1 MANTIVDNNKPRPAP
16 QTAPARPFVPSE
28 PEPRQDA
35 PTMGQNAPLPQT
47 AQPSSPPSQTPDPP
61 AQEQMQTSPQGQV
74 PEGEQQVKAQ
84 DGGGDKWVGARVLDE
99 AEAFLDAYPIFDLF
113 TAVMNTDGYKERSA
127 LRAQRRESLQQR
139 LDLLKVE
146 GENRL
151 LEAQHKNRVLRSRET
166 LSPIIDQTKYANA
179 EYERKAAEWR
189 NKHADEFLDA
199 ELNKVRREQTNNDF
213 RQQQD
218 AFYTGAA
225 VKAQRVIDDIIKS
238 NFNGSLSNESYKELL
253 QSREGADY
261 VTLQYIVDML
271 PSAMKLMEENAEYN
285 PYVNEIMR
293 IARGNGID
301 VQWDEGRGNYF
312 MVMPDGK
319 GGALEAELTTDTLYK
334 LLEQDKRKLS
344 DLAIR
349 KAQSDPVT
357 SQGEVGSQS
366 TAWMTRQF
374 IDGPSPDNSSLLPGQ
389 TPALPEQSAWKRE
402 YPYLNADIAV
412 QALKEIREKSSI
424 PYSERL
430 ALDVS
435 QALQEV
441 GARTGVDW
449 NSPYAEIISNPA
461 ISDYDKAMFQQM
473 QSRLASVGVRVDV
486 DQSTGRVRVID
497 PNNMVG
503 LGNRRDAGIQDLID
517 AGRNGRAGN
526 ALRDS
531 LRTINADLE
540 HKAAVAMAAEFRR
553 VAKNYNDEASGASQG
568 GQEAT
573 SGFDMNDPESVRNL
587 SQHTNIPEGMIATK
601 MSESEF
607 AQLSSFAQKPF
618 DDFTRKYGI
627 DRGLTG
633 YLTPDMITTPE
644 YLEGILEGAREEAKL
659 ANGFKNKDIRNN
671 LLGDFTTGR
680 SAWVKWVSD
689 DSDGE
694 SLLHEL
700 RLSKAKD
707 NGFSEREDKIEA
719 RIAEADK
726 KVNKARAKLEQ
737 TLSSSGWK
745 PNRSPTGF
753 SVPPK
758 AVIEAQSSLVPLQ
771 RDLQKAKDEMKKFRE
786 YLDAPPTDEEILE
799 IAGKEYGEE
808 RVYGKRK
815 RKNSGR

>member
-16 QTAPARPFVPSE
+16 QAAPARPFVPSE
-28 PEPRQDA
+28 PEPRQEA
-35 PTMGQNAPLPQT
+35 PAMGQNAPHPQSV
-47 AQPSSPPSQTPDPP
+47 QPSAPPSHTPAPP
-61 AQEQMQTSPQGQV
+61 AQGQMQTSQQVQV

-99 AEAFLDAYPIFDLF
+99 AEAFMDAYPIFDLF

-139 LDLLKVE
+139 IDLLKVE

-189 NKHADEFLDA
+189 NKHADELLDM
-199 ELNKVRREQTNNDF
+199 ELKTMREKTNNDF
-213 RQQQD
+213 RQHQD
-218 AFYTGAA
+218 DYYTGAA
-225 VKAQRVIDDIIKS
+225 SKTKNVIDDIIKK

-253 QSREGADY
+253 QSREGAECM
-261 VTLQYIVDML
+261 TLQYVVDML
-271 PSAMKLMEENAEYN
+271 QPAMKLMEQNAEYN
-285 PYVNEIMR
+285 PYVDEILR

-301 VQWDEGRGNYF
+301 VQWDEGRNNYYL
-312 MVMPDGK
+312 VLPDGR
-319 GGALEAELTTDTLYK
+319 GGAVEGVLTIDAVNN
-334 LLEQDKRKLS
+334 LLAQDKKKLE
-344 DLAIR
+344 DLAMR

-374 IDGPSPDNSSLLPGQ
+374 IDGPSPDNSSMLPGQ

-435 QALQEV
+435 QALREV

-449 NSPYAEIISNPA
+449 NSSYAEIISNPA

-503 LGNRRDAGIQDLID
+503 LGNKRDAGIQDLID

-553 VAKNYNDEASGASQG
+553 VAKSYNDEASGASQG
-568 GQEAT
+568 GQEAA

-627 DRGLTG
+627 DQRLTG

-659 ANGFKNKDIRNN
+659 AGGFENKDIRNN
-671 LLGDFTTGR
+671 LLGDFTRGR
-680 SAWVKWVSD
+680 EAWAAMVSD

-707 NGFSEREDKIEA
+707 NGFPDGEDGIKA

-745 PNRSPTGF
+745 PSRSPTAV

-758 AVIEAQSSLVPLQ
+758 AVIEAQASLAPLQ